1 MFGKTMIEKRS
12 VKPAEPARKRRK
24 ISLRKAS
31 VREIKTEKNRRA
43 IIEAAARI
51 VGRHGYER
59 ASIARITARAKVAHG
74 SFYSHFKSRQDLF
87 DCLLPEMGD
96 KLLEFIQA
104 HVDRTAIGAAREEQR
119 LRAYIKFLIENP
131 WFQRLLNDSEV
142 MAPKAHRVY
151 FDRIAAG
158 YSNGLA
164 RSISRGEIKSFGQD
178 ELEYLAYI
186 LMASRLY
193 LAQRYA
199 YSNGSVANPPE
210 APIKTYVKF
219 VQRALFD

>member
-1 MFGKTMIEKRS
+1 MPAKRS
-12 VKPAEPARKRRK
+12 EPASPPVRRRRN

-31 VREIKTEKNRRA
+31 VRQEKSEKNRRA
-43 IIEAAARI
+43 IIEAAARV
-51 VGRHGYER
+51 VGRYGYEQ
-59 ASIARITARAKVAHG
+59 ASVARITARAKVAHG
-74 SFYSHFKSRQDLF
+74 SFYTHFKSRQDLF
-87 DCLLPEMGD
+87 DCLLPEIGD
-96 KLLEFIQA
+96 RLLEFIQA
-104 HVDRTAIGAAREEQR
+104 NVDREAVGAAREEQR
-119 LRAYIKFLIENP
+119 LRAYIKFLVENP

-158 YSNGLA
+158 YANGLA
-164 RSISRGEIKSFGQD
+164 RGIARGEIRAFRHD

-193 LAQRYA
+193 LAQRYGF
-199 YSNGSVANPPE
+199 SNGSVTNLPE
-210 APIKTYVKF
+210 AAIRTYVKF

>member
-1 MFGKTMIEKRS
+1 MVAKNSE
-12 VKPAEPARKRRK
+12 PASRPARKRRK
-24 ISLRKAS
+24 ISLGKTS
-31 VREIKTEKNRRA
+31 VREEKSEKNRRA
-43 IIEAAARI
+43 IVEAAARI
-51 VGRHGYER
+51 VGRYGYER
-59 ASIARITARAKVAHG
+59 ASVARITARAKVAHG
-74 SFYSHFKSRQDLF
+74 SFYTHFKSRQDLF
-87 DCLLPEMGD
+87 DCLLPEIGD
-96 KLLEFIQA
+96 RLLEFIQA
-104 HVDRTAIGAAREEQR
+104 NVDRTAVGAAREELR
-119 LRAYIKFLIENP
+119 LRAYIKFLVENP

-164 RSISRGEIKSFGQD
+164 RSIARGEIKAFGQD

-193 LAQRYA
+193 LAQRYG
-199 YSNGSVANPPE
+199 YSNGSVAE